1 MGQQMSKSSKNRLI
15 FKFDCWISII
25 IFSKFYCF
33 RVKLNFLI
41 VFQIASLKAALA
53 RKEGESEHSLSGSS
67 EKYRTR
73 AGEVSPYHANQRGA
87 DIVSLGCRQP
97 MLDVGNIEVCI
108 FHFRVVFC
116 F

>member
-1 MGQQMSKSSKNRLI
+1 
-15 FKFDCWISII
+15 
-25 IFSKFYCF
+25 
-33 RVKLNFLI
+33 
-41 VFQIASLKAALA
+41 VFQIACLKAALA

-67 EKYRTR
+67 EKYRTM
-73 AGEVSPYHANQRGA
+73 ASELSPYHANQRGA
-87 DIVSLGCRQP
+87 DIVSPGCRQP